1 MLHWCYPVADRPGEG
16 TIKTA
21 AQGEGSRKR
30 KAGAA
35 EWSVRSS
42 TACKRGGGGAM
53 SRDETIANF
62 QAITGMEDV
71 SECVALLE
79 EHNWNLETAAA
90 VALSQVRLNRSSS
103 PKGLFVGVR
112 LT

>member
-1 MLHWCYPVADRPGEG
+1 M
-16 TIKTA
+16 
-21 AQGEGSRKR
+21 
-30 KAGAA
+30 
-35 EWSVRSS
+35 RSG

-90 VALSQVRLNRSSS
+90 VALSQVRLNCSSS
-103 PKGLFVGVR
+103 PKRLFVSVR

>member
-35 EWSVRSS
+35 EWSVRSG
-42 TACKRGGGGAM
+42 TACKRGCGGAM